1 MLRTGSKGLKQAE
14 QKLIDYQQRLK
25 ALAFQLTIVEEK
37 ERRRLAADLHDNVG
51 QSLALA
57 RLQIASARKSV
68 SEPRLADKLDDISDT
83 MLGILK
89 DTKQLML
96 ELSSSSMN
104 DIGLSSA
111 ISEWLKGQIEN
122 RYGLITEFID
132 NIPDSRRKMQD
143 SNVRAIMFRNVR
155 ELVVN
160 VVKHARTNKVSVRME
175 EKNSANSFC

>member
-1 MLRTGSKGLKQAE
+1 
-14 QKLIDYQQRLK
+14 
-25 ALAFQLTIVEEK
+25 
-37 ERRRLAADLHDNVG
+37 
-51 QSLALA
+51 
-57 RLQIASARKSV
+57 
-68 SEPRLADKLDDISDT
+68 
-83 MLGILK
+83 
-89 DTKQLML
+89 
-96 ELSSSSMN
+96 MN